1 MKVRHLAIVLTS
13 LALMLSAGCSILPEN
28 DPPTLYRLPALDEA
42 HASTS
47 TASSRMDA
55 TQSAT
60 KRLGVA
66 APEAGYL
73 LSSSRIVVYPENTQV
88 KVYEGARW
96 HEDTPE
102 LLQARLIDGLQQSGL
117 YAGVGSDHLPSDL
130 LLLSE
135 LRHFQSVYENGRPSA
150 VIQLDVQLVEA
161 DSRASIGS
169 QSFRTSSQ
177 AADVEIPAV
186 VDAFG
191 RASDTLVEQ
200 LTAWLSEQRTG
211 VEARN

>member
-1 MKVRHLAIVLTS
+1 MTVRHLAISLTS

-28 DPPTLYRLPALDEA
+28 DPPTLYRLPASEA
-42 HASTS
+42 AASTIS
-47 TASSRMDA
+47 SQASA
-55 TQSAT
+55 GQSAT
-60 KRLGVA
+60 RRLGIA

-73 LSSSRIVVYPENTQV
+73 LSSSRIVVYPENTRV
-88 KVYEGARW
+88 NVYEGARW
-96 HEDTPE
+96 HEDTPD
-102 LLQARLIDGLQQSGL
+102 LIQARLIDGLQQSGL
-117 YAGVGSDHLPSDL
+117 YTSVGSDHLPSDL

-200 LTAWLSEQRTG
+200 LTAWLSKQRTD
-211 VEARN
+211 VEPRN